1 MGNKNKRIKAQVSL
15 EFSAAF
21 IALLILL
28 VATTKLFVWF
38 GHNIVER
45 HKAYEDSRT
54 VLRKEIPCLNCF
66 PGVEYEKEYELIMPK
81 TDFYDQSKYPLE
93 IFKK

>member
-1 MGNKNKRIKAQVSL
+1 MANTKIKAQVML

-38 GHNIVER
+38 GSNIINR

-54 VLRKEIPCLNCF
+54 VLR
-66 PGVEYEKEYELIMPK
+66 VEEKEKYELIMPK
-81 TDFYDQSKYPLE
+81 TDFYDQSKHPLE
-93 IFKK
+93 IFK